1 MNETMPRVSIGLPV
15 YNGEQYLAETLDSLL
30 AQTYDDFELII
41 CDNGSTDGTEAICRD
56 YAARY
61 AHIRY
66 ERHEQ
71 NRGAAWNFN
80 RTFALARGEFFKWTA
95 ADDLCAPT
103 FLERCVQV
111 LDQDPG
117 VAVAFSRCQ
126 EIDDRGAVTKS
137 YPSMAELGSPNLFRR
152 FTAAIVGPQ
161 PFIPVFGLIR
171 RDTLARTKLIGKY
184 SGSDRPLIG
193 ELALRGRLYE
203 IPEFLFFYRV
213 HPQQSWGA
221 GKSHHE
227 QQSWYDPGRLRKI
240 TFPHWRLLF
249 EHEHS
254 IWRAPLRLDER
265 IRLHGSI
272 LLWIRRKWR
281 FLANNLLLRDAL

>member
-1 MNETMPRVSIGLPV
+1 MLSKMSRVSVGLPV
-15 YNGEQYLAETLDSLL
+15 YNGEQYLSETLDSLL

-56 YAARY
+56 YAARDPR
-61 AHIRY
+61 IRY

-71 NRGAAWNFN
+71 NQGAAWNFN
-80 RTFALARGEFFKWTA
+80 RTFELARGEFFKWAA

-103 FLERCVQV
+103 FLERSVDALDRDPEVV
-111 LDQDPG
+111 L
-117 VAVAFSRCQ
+117 AFARCQ
-126 EIDDRGAVTKS
+126 EIDDKGAVIKS
-137 YPSMAELGSPNLFRR
+137 YPSMADLNAPNLFRR
-152 FTAAIVGPQ
+152 FAAAIIGPQ

-171 RDTLARTKLIGKY
+171 RDVLAQTKLIGKY

-193 ELALRGRLYE
+193 ELALRGRLHE

-213 HPQQSWGA
+213 HPQQSWGG
-221 GKSHHE
+221 GKSHHA
-227 QQSWYDPGRLRKI
+227 QQSWYDPTRLHKI

-254 IWRAPLRLDER
+254 IWRTPLRPDER

-272 LLWIRRKWR
+272 LRWVRRKWR
-281 FLANNLLLRDAL
+281 YLANNLLLRDAL